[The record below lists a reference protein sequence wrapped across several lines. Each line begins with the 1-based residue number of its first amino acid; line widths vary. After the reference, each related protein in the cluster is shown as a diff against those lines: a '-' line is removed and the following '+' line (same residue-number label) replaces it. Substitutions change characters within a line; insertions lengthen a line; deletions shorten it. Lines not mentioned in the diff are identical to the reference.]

1 MKGNF
6 CDEIMKIKK
15 KRWKKKEDEQY
26 EQPQEQDK
34 MGTVMATKETGN
46 KTVKGKH
53 TIDDQE
59 NGERK
64 EEETKE
70 KG

>member
-1 MKGNF
+1 MAMKGN
-6 CDEIMKIKK
+6 
-15 KRWKKKEDEQY
+15 
-26 EQPQEQDK
+26 
-34 MGTVMATKETGN
+34 GN

-59 NGERK
+59 NGDRK

-70 KG
+70 KA